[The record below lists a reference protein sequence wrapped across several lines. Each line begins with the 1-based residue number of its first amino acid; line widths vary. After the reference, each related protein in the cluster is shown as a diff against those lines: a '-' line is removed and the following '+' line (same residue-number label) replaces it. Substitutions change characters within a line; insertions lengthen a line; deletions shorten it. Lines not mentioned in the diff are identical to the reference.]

1 MTVPAENDEHQPRL
15 RRMSLVTETMA
26 RGVKIGSCFP
36 PSAKCIDWQGDV
48 HSHPTQHS
56 WSRHISL
63 VSWFNPLTTSNAT
76 ADRMYLYIVL
86 YVERSRVT
94 STHHGT
100 KRHE

>member
-56 WSRHISL
+56 
-63 VSWFNPLTTSNAT
+63 
-76 ADRMYLYIVL
+76 
-86 YVERSRVT
+86 
-94 STHHGT
+94 
-100 KRHE
+100 